1 MSLGH
6 LVVLE
11 LKHRPLGVAIG
22 ALSVAAAVAIVIFL
36 WGVAEAGERET
47 RIIQRNLGPNL
58 LIVPDQTTAQSFFAT
73 GVVKGSMDESFIDR
87 VADQDVA
94 NRLIPMI
101 RRPFVVD
108 GTPVII
114 VGIAPERFK
123 HDQKMKPVFGM
134 DISPSTCVL
143 GNAVARELGGEHLT
157 LNGQVFTVANVLAPS
172 GTEDDARVYLALSDA
187 QRLLG
192 LEGKITEIRALE
204 CHCGADVDDPVAWL
218 EAELGPLLPNTRVL
232 RLSALA
238 EARRQQ
244 RLLADRYLSTAG
256 PVVLV
261 LCAGVVCLLA
271 VLNVRERRKEIGV
284 LRAIGYSSVGIAL
297 AIQSRA
303 ALTGILGAIP
313 GIVVGAALIEW
324 LGPSLFTVA
333 FIGGTTDT
341 FLVVT
346 SLVLAPVFAM
356 AAAIIPTALAMRE
369 DPAEILR
376 EA

>member
-11 LKHRPLGVAIG
+11 LRHRPLGVAIG
-22 ALSVAAAVAIVIFL
+22 ALSIAAAVAIVIFL
-36 WGVAEAGERET
+36 WGVASAGERET

-58 LIVPDQTTAQSFFAT
+58 LIVPDATTAQSFFAT
-73 GVVKGSMDESFIDR
+73 GLVTGSMDESFIDR

-101 RRPFVVD
+101 RRPFVID

-134 DISPSTCVL
+134 DIAPSTCVL
-143 GNAVARELGGEHLT
+143 GNTVARELGTESVT
-157 LNGQVFTVANVLAPS
+157 LNGQAFTVSNVLAPS
-172 GTEDDARVYLALSDA
+172 GNEDDARVYLALSDA
-187 QRLLG
+187 QSLLG
-192 LEGKITEIRALE
+192 LEGRITEIRALE
-204 CHCGADVDDPVAWL
+204 CHCGAEVDDPVAWL

-232 RLSALA
+232 RLSSLA

-244 RLLADRYLSTAG
+244 RLLADRYLATAG

-261 LCAGVVCLLA
+261 LSAGVVCLLA
-271 VLNVRERRKEIGV
+271 VVNVRERRKEIGV
-284 LRAIGYSSVGIAL
+284 LRAIGFSSLRIAA

-303 ALTGILGAIP
+303 AITGVLGAIP
-313 GIVVGAALIEW
+313 GIAIGAALIEW

-333 FIGGTTDT
+333 FIGGTTDAR
-341 FLVVT
+341 LVVLA
-346 SLVLAPVFAM
+346 LVLAPVFSM
-356 AAAIIPTALAMRE
+356 AAAIIPTALAIRE
-369 DPAEILR
+369 DPADILR